1 MVSKDKLTTF
11 GGEENVH
18 HVVKNLQ
25 RMKSQSK
32 NGIKKNI

>member
-1 MVSKDKLTTF
+1 MASKDKLTTF
-11 GGEENVH
+11 GGEENAR

-25 RMKSQSK
+25 HMRSQSK

>member
-1 MVSKDKLTTF
+1 MASKDKLTTF
-11 GGEENVH
+11 GEEENAH

-25 RMKSQSK
+25 HMRSQNK

>member
-1 MVSKDKLTTF
+1 MVSKDKLITF
-11 GGEENVH
+11 GGEENAH